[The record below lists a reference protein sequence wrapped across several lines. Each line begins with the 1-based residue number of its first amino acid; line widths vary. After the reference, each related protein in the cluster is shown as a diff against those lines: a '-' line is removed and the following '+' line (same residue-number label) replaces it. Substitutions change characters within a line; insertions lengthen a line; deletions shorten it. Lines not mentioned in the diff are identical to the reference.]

1 MKIEVTNY
9 KKISVGSAKPGDV
22 IEVNENYYLVI
33 NPDASV
39 YVNRSDF
46 EKRTMLA
53 SLSTGD
59 MIAPIHSVQ
68 CVVIKSAKLTLTI

>member
-9 KKISVGSAKPGDV
+9 KKIAVSAAKPGDV
-22 IEVNENYYLVI
+22 VEVNENFYLVI

-53 SLSTGD
+53 NLTTGE
-59 MIAPIHSVQ
+59 MIAPINSVL
-68 CVVIKSAKLTLTI
+68 CVVIKTAKLSLTI